1 MTVGL
6 FTFYNGPVRKISA
19 LLLVIFSLIL
29 IGARP
34 ALGQSVSGTD
44 TTPATVGPSSA
55 LPRLTSQK
63 VLLIQE
69 LGNRLADRMEA
80 AINRLQKLVDRVQ
93 SRVSKLQAT
102 GQDVKQ
108 FKNWIAS
115 MTINLESAQTA
126 LTKFRGDLSALTP
139 DDNPQKDLRGLQL
152 DIKMT
157 KDALTATLTTL
168 KLTVQALTTVSAVPA
183 FSGP

>member
-1 MTVGL
+1 
-6 FTFYNGPVRKISA
+6 
-19 LLLVIFSLIL
+19 
-29 IGARP
+29 
-34 ALGQSVSGTD
+34 
-44 TTPATVGPSSA
+44 
-55 LPRLTSQK
+55 
-63 VLLIQE
+63 
-69 LGNRLADRMEA
+69 MEA